1 MRITSLL
8 VLLSTLFILSSPQVN
23 ATRIHYQDVL
33 KQMDNSGRYSITGN
47 ERARHSSSANGV
59 SVIDNHTGK
68 QIFHEEYGK
77 NEGRV
82 FNFAMSPS
90 GKYFGYWAE
99 KYPRKGFFYVYQRS
113 PLKLLHKI
121 PSPNSWDWDRG
132 AEFSVSEKRLYLQSY
147 TNSLVVD
154 VDSGKTLQLFKG
166 VTPSHDDFKV
176 GAITPDDQ
184 KLVVSREKSLNVW
197 DISTGKLLLNTFD
210 RKNHSGRHGWGQI
223 RFNKAGTHYLSAWA
237 AGFVMVNIE
246 TGKITY
252 VLEDLA
258 SHSDIMADF
267 IADERLPLVTFI
279 SGRGGY
285 HDEADAQ
292 RLKAPT
298 PGIYLYDMVKKKVV
312 SRLGDKDDNYQE
324 ARKKADYLVS
334 EERVEELQ
342 AQNAQLNNLQ
352 GEEQLEQYALLFT
365 ALSNGNT
372 TYVTAINT
380 LLAQTQK
387 GWLKAST
394 EQVAL
399 AQKTGNAQHLIT
411 LAEQHLL
418 EPQSEISF
426 YQRKVLP
433 AILAIYQ
440 QQKDYQGLLA
450 MLTLANLPATI
461 ADSVISSAVKYM
473 PESLSLNERLEFVN
487 KFADNPAT
495 ENVIADIYKE
505 VEKAESIAAYLWFSE
520 NLPDSK
526 QAKAAIRNM
535 HQLAFEL
542 AESVDTVAAYNDFI
556 IAYPWATQAQEANE
570 LARALENDEY
580 SSFFSSDDEL
590 SRRLLVRSK
599 QIARKAKQ
607 QSYDTVG
614 YLLIIERMNTL
625 LQDNFPG
632 AEATLR
638 YLESE
643 EFKDFHRDFNRAMK
657 SLETRLDDINKSV
670 GKLNSFIQ
678 RQSDTMNAHF
688 DKAAQDREMASELTR
703 QHRLWERYLQKQE

>member
-33 KQMDNSGRYSITGN
+33 KQMDNSGRYLITGN

-68 QIFHEEYGK
+68 QIFHEEYRK

-210 RKNHSGRHGWGQI
+210 RKKN
-223 RFNKAGTHYLSAWA
+223 Y
-237 AGFVMVNIE
+237 
-246 TGKITY
+246 
-252 VLEDLA
+252 
-258 SHSDIMADF
+258 SDIMADF

-279 SGRGGY
+279 SGRGGH

-298 PGIYLYDMVKKKVV
+298 SGIYLYDIVKKKVV

-342 AQNAQLNNLQ
+342 AQYAQLNNLQ
-352 GEEQLEQYALLFT
+352 GQEQLEQYALLFT